1 VETSQQNRNIN
12 MNRFKKAAAFG
23 AMMGKRAAE
32 DPMSTAPAPRKLGAP
47 AGGTPPGKQPLS
59 FEQNNKMRNQA
70 NEFAPQFSGAAP
82 RRFNT
87 SEEAQTYARGLDTAA
102 GKTTEQRVAAMT
114 PEQRQ
119 ARTNQQIQ
127 GRQEAATQQYRA
139 QTPDWEYQRGGP
151 KYGQDAPHGLTAST
165 REEAPIQADNSSMI
179 GLASLGTGFAAG
191 GLTGATGGGGLG
203 GAASDAYNLA
213 KSFIPAGQ
221 GTRAYL
227 GNIAKN
233 SLPYI
238 EPTGIAKAV
247 VTGSKANTG
256 GFSGLAAAGLNSA
269 VAYGQN
275 KLKGLVRGGGPATPS
290 YGQIAA
296 SKPNT
301 PQPTMAG
308 NPRNIPGNTM
318 TGFVPNVPRG

>member
-1 VETSQQNRNIN
+1 
-12 MNRFKKAAAFG
+12 MNRLKRAAAFG

-32 DPMSTAPAPRKLGAP
+32 DPMSMTPAPRKLGAP
-47 AGGTPPGKQPLS
+47 ARGTPPGKQPLS
-59 FEQNNKMRNQA
+59 FEQENKMWQQG
-70 NEFAPQFSGAAP
+70 NEAAPQFSGVRP
-82 RRFNT
+82 KRFNT
-87 SEEAQTYARGLDTAA
+87 SEEAQTYNRGLDTAA
-102 GKTTEQRVAAMT
+102 GRTTEQRVAAMT

-119 ARTNQQIQ
+119 ARTNQAIQ
-127 GRQEAATQQYRA
+127 GRQNEATQQYRA

-151 KYGQDAPHGLTAST
+151 KYGQDAPQGLTAST

-179 GLASLGTGFAAG
+179 GLASLGTGIAAG
-191 GLTGATGGGGLG
+191 GLTGAAGGGGLG
-203 GAASDAYNLA
+203 GAVSDAYSLG

-238 EPTGIAKAV
+238 EPTGIAKAI

-269 VAYGQN
+269 VEYGQS
-275 KLKGLVRGGGPATPS
+275 KLKGTVRGGGPALPS

-296 SKPNT
+296 SRPNT